1 LGTAPHV
8 VKLVKAP
15 IDDLRHRMQ
24 QQTTGHRGHEH
35 GPLYE
40 SASRC
45 WPLPLRDRA
54 RSSSRSS

>member
-1 LGTAPHV
+1 V